1 MSACYW
7 RPAPITAN
15 LLDTRSAAAIIE
27 EAGGFKAYEKAHRTR
42 LLATFT
48 PKFTHLVPEELVP
61 LIVDFSFHVGFYVSA
76 AAVAA
81 LSRAAETN
89 PN

>member
-1 MSACYW
+1 METS
-7 RPAPITAN
+7 
-15 LLDTRSAAAIIE
+15 RSPEVAQRYEYLATIE

-61 LIVDFSFHVGFYVSA
+61 LIVEFSFHVGFY
-76 AAVAA
+76 
-81 LSRAAETN
+81 
-89 PN
+89 